1 MYLAAGEPIIVAK
14 QLALA
19 NSVEA
24 HEIGLVLNNLSELEP
39 ALQSITNDQYDL
51 MIEKVHRI
59 GNLVRINFPIKRA
72 ALEMITKLEW
82 KA

>member
-1 MYLAAGEPIIVAK
+1 MYLAADEPIIVAK
-14 QLALA
+14 QSALA
-19 NSVEA
+19 NFVEA
-24 HEIGLVLNNLSELEP
+24 HEIGLVLDDLSELEP